1 MDDFQTDDMT
11 PTRPLNRDAEP
22 MLNRATHTYQLADD
36 TPLPVLRP
44 AAPSAARIYEMIMGA
59 AERQIETAL
68 VARSII
74 EVVAKRTLLELMAQI
89 AANAANPIADLLE
102 DALADALRP
111 VRDDLPDDAAD
122 QRDDHQRDQRPD
134 REPRR

>member
-1 MDDFQTDDMT
+1 MTDFDTDDRT
-11 PTRPLNRDAEP
+11 PTSPLDRDAEP
-22 MLNRATHTYQLADD
+22 RLNRTTHTYQE
-36 TPLPVLRP
+36 PPPRSPSLRP
-44 AAPSAARIYEMIMGA
+44 TPSAARVYDLIMGA

-89 AANAANPIADLLE
+89 AANAANPIALLLE

-111 VRDDLPDDAAD
+111 VGDDLHD
-122 QRDDHQRDQRPD
+122 RPYNEEDSHD
-134 REPRR
+134 RGQ